1 MRGNMSTYG
10 KIGLLSAVLVIG
22 GLAGCATGNSDV
34 LPASLQER
42 LTAQATADDYL
53 EAARLYEAQADAL
66 KTKAAQLEER
76 AQALHAKPYL
86 DPKGLKRDSLSR
98 LAGSYRG
105 QAQGLEQQYAIYRAK
120 AETFMTQQDSQGG
133 ARTGS

>member
-1 MRGNMSTYG
+1 MKGNVATYG
-10 KIGLLSAVLVIG
+10 RIGLLSAVLVIG

-53 EAARLYEAQADAL
+53 EAARLYERQADAL
-66 KTKAAQLEER
+66 KTKAAQLEKR
-76 AQALHAKPYL
+76 AEALQAKPYL
-86 DPKGLKRDSLSR
+86 DPKGLKRESLSR

-120 AETFMTQQDSQGG
+120 AETLVTQQESQSS